1 MCWCPILL
9 WWGAGVRASHHASR
23 KVFGVPALHRSCSV
37 LAYNLLDASHTS
49 NLFLLVSGSSE
60 SCGIFFVA
68 PISSRGLQVTFV
80 PLCSNLCAQRPSM
93 LSCGCDEQ
101 VGDGGG
107 RPLAGGC
114 AKAGS

>member
-1 MCWCPILL
+1 MPVGRCSGFLHCIGHVQCLLTTCLMLLILL
-9 WWGAGVRASHHASR
+9 TCSYLSQALLSR
-23 KVFGVPALHRSCSV
+23 VGF
-37 LAYNLLDASHTS
+37 
-49 NLFLLVSGSSE
+49 
-60 SCGIFFVA
+60 FFVA

-80 PLCSNLCAQRPSM
+80 PLCSNLCAQQLSM

-101 VGDGGG
+101 VRDGGG